1 MEHEQKWSN
10 FIMLTLGCM
19 IGVLVML
26 ALIADAHMLKSVL
39 TWVVPYFC
47 VVTIIYAKL
56 NDWPLEQSF
65 FYAVDT
71 GCSIGFGAFE
81 ETNDTS
87 RAFTVVHILLT
98 DSLIVFGAFQLFL
111 QKTLKKSTISN
122 EALQRFY
129 RQLTRDS
136 GRQSNK
142 TKIEKST
149 TLHQPIL
156 LLLLYYFVGVLWG
169 MYRHRW
175 SFLNSLY
182 FAVSALSSVG
192 LETPHTTKETGF
204 LREDVCRRM
213 IPLIDESIQHKQKQS
228 NRMQSLSDSTA

>member
-1 MEHEQKWSN
+1 MVKLHHADA
-10 FIMLTLGCM
+10 GCM

-26 ALIADAHMLKSVL
+26 ALIADAHMLKTVL

-47 VVTIIYAKL
+47 VVIMIYAKL

-111 QKTLKKSTISN
+111 DKTLNKSTISN

-129 RQLTRDS
+129 RQLTRQS
-136 GRQSNK
+136 GRSNETK
-142 TKIEKST
+142 TDKKEQFTPST
-149 TLHQPIL
+149 DSFAPVVL
-156 LLLLYYFVGVLWG
+156 LCWRFMGNVQTSLVLSELAVLCSECTIIGRTRDTTQRRRRVFFVR
-169 MYRHRW
+169 MYVRRIPP
-175 SFLNSLY
+175 
-182 FAVSALSSVG
+182 LS
-192 LETPHTTKETGF
+192 
-204 LREDVCRRM
+204 
-213 IPLIDESIQHKQKQS
+213 SIQHKQKHQTGC
-228 NRMQSLSDSTA
+228 NRLSDSTV

>member
-1 MEHEQKWSN
+1 
-10 FIMLTLGCM
+10 MLTLGCM

-26 ALIADAHMLKSVL
+26 ALIADAHMLKTVL

-47 VVTIIYAKL
+47 VVIMIYAKL

-111 QKTLKKSTISN
+111 DKTLNKSTISN

-129 RQLTRDS
+129 RQLTRQS
-136 GRQSNK
+136 GRSNETK
-142 TKIEKST
+142 TDKKEQF
-149 TLHQPIL
+149 TLHLPIL

-204 LREDVCRRM
+204 LREDVRSSYSTTV
-213 IPLIDESIQHKQKQS
+213 IYSTQTKTS
-228 NRMQSLSDSTA
+228 NRMQSLSDSTV